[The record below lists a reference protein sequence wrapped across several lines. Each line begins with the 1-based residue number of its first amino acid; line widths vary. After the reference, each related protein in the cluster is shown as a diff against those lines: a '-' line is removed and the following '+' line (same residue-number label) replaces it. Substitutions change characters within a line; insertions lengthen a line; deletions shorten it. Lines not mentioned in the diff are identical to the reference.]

1 MTGERPLIGNLL
13 DPLPD
18 ARGGE
23 IFETLLARPGVRV
36 ERIVSH
42 GQATLEEAPYCQPHD
57 EWVLLLAGEARL
69 WIEGQEEIRL
79 LPGDQ
84 RLIPALAVHR
94 VVATAPDRPTI
105 WLALH
110 FGEE

>member
-1 MTGERPLIGNLL
+1 MSAARNLL

-18 ARGGE
+18 ARAGE
-23 IFETLLARPGVRV
+23 LFETLLVRPGVRV

-42 GQATLEEAPYCQPHD
+42 GQVTPEHAPSCQPHD

-69 WIEGQEEIRL
+69 WIDGEEEIRL
-79 LPGDQ
+79 LPGD
-84 RLIPALAVHR
+84 RKLVPAHAVHR
-94 VVATAPDRPTI
+94 VTWTAPDRPTV

-110 FGEE
+110 FGEQG